1 MERVWRKWRKC
12 DGTLSLKLRPGQSWR
27 VDKGPLSHVRDL
39 NAVLRSRLW
48 RASRTEG
55 QLNVLIRSPK
65 SGHSLDGGLEGMGVR
80 DGWGWA
86 VMVPGGL
93 WRAGAETPQ
102 PGRGRGSRVENRMS
116 SEDSPA
122 LFVCDFFNFTFLAAR
137 GLSLV
142 AGSRG
147 WSLVAEH
154 GFPLPGP
161 DAEQRLYVPG
171 LQ

>member
-1 MERVWRKWRKC
+1 MGS
-12 DGTLSLKLRPGQSWR
+12 DGAR
-27 VDKGPLSHVRDL
+27 GPLESWSRD
-39 NAVLRSRLW
+39 A
-48 RASRTEG
+48 
-55 QLNVLIRSPK
+55 P
-65 SGHSLDGGLEGMGVR
+65 
-80 DGWGWA
+80 
-86 VMVPGGL
+86 
-93 WRAGAETPQ
+93 AGAGQGQQGREQDELRRFPQ
-102 PGRGRGSRVENRMS
+102 LF
-116 SEDSPA
+116 
-122 LFVCDFFNFTFLAAR
+122 LFVIFFYFTFLAAR